1 MVRYYSLKGDIK
13 MNKELIVLT
22 DELMLVRNETG
33 EYEKRE
39 YISNAKEVL
48 LQENKIE
55 IVTNQIKELRKE
67 IEKCTTRKSL
77 LRTTLIMSPLYI
89 PLTFLINACFSA
101 FGMVVY
107 ENLITILMSGSIMT
121 LATALFVLHFQKS
134 NKKNLE
140 KTRTSLVNARILKHK
155 YENELSLLKKKSL
168 SETKTL
174 DEVVSLEEET
184 KQIKTQVTQQINGKP
199 LVLKR
204 KKQL

>member
-1 MVRYYSLKGDIK
+1 

-22 DELMLVRNETG
+22 DELMLVKNEIG

-55 IVTNQIKELRKE
+55 IVTNQIKELKKE

-89 PLTFLINACFSA
+89 PLTFLTNACFSA

>member
-1 MVRYYSLKGDIK
+1 

-184 KQIKTQVTQQINGKP
+184 KQIQTQVTQQINGKP

>member
-1 MVRYYSLKGDIK
+1 

-22 DELMLVRNETG
+22 DELMLVKNEIG

-55 IVTNQIKELRKE
+55 MVTNQMKELKKE

-89 PLTFLINACFSA
+89 PLTFLTNACFSA

-184 KQIKTQVTQQINGKP
+184 KQIQTQVTQQINGKP

>member
-1 MVRYYSLKGDIK
+1 

-22 DELMLVRNETG
+22 DELMLVKNEIG
-33 EYEKRE
+33 EYEKKE

-55 IVTNQIKELRKE
+55 IVTNQIKELKKE

-89 PLTFLINACFSA
+89 PLTFLINTCFSA

-107 ENLITILMSGSIMT
+107 ENFITILMSGSIMT

>member
-1 MVRYYSLKGDIK
+1 

-22 DELMLVRNETG
+22 DELMLVKNEIG

-55 IVTNQIKELRKE
+55 MVTNQMKELKKE

-89 PLTFLINACFSA
+89 PLTFLTNACFSA

-107 ENLITILMSGSIMT
+107 ENLITILMSGLIMT
-121 LATALFVLHFQKS
+121 SATALFVLHFQKS

-184 KQIKTQVTQQINGKP
+184 KQIQTQVTQQINGKP

>member
-1 MVRYYSLKGDIK
+1 
-13 MNKELIVLT
+13 MNKELIVLP
-22 DELMLVRNETG
+22 DDKMLIRNESG

-39 YISNAKEVL
+39 YVNNSKEIL

-55 IVTNQIKELRKE
+55 IVTNQMNSLKKE
-67 IEKCTTRKSL
+67 IEKCNNRKSL

-89 PLTFLINACFSA
+89 PLTFLITACFSA

-107 ENLITILMSGSIMT
+107 ENLFTILMSGSIMT
-121 LATALFVLHFQKS
+121 AATALFVLYFQKS

-140 KTRTSLVNARILKHK
+140 KSRTSLVNARILKHK
-155 YENELSLLKKKSL
+155 YENELALLKKKSL
-168 SETKTL
+168 SATKTL
-174 DEVVSLEEET
+174 DEIVSLEEET

>member
-1 MVRYYSLKGDIK
+1 

-22 DELMLVRNETG
+22 DELMLVRNEIG

-140 KTRTSLVNARILKHK
+140 KTRTNLVNARILKHK
-155 YENELSLLKKKSL
+155 YENELSLLRKKSL

>member
-1 MVRYYSLKGDIK
+1 

-22 DELMLVRNETG
+22 DEKLLVKNEIG
-33 EYEKRE
+33 EYEKKE

-55 IVTNQIKELRKE
+55 IVTNQMNELKKE

>member
-1 MVRYYSLKGDIK
+1 MVKYYSLKGDFK

-22 DELMLVRNETG
+22 DELMLVKNEIG

-55 IVTNQIKELRKE
+55 MVTNQMKELKKE

-89 PLTFLINACFSA
+89 PLTFLTNACFSA

-107 ENLITILMSGSIMT
+107 ENLITILMSGLIMT

>member
-1 MVRYYSLKGDIK
+1 

-22 DELMLVRNETG
+22 DELMLVKNEIG
-33 EYEKRE
+33 EYEKKE

-55 IVTNQIKELRKE
+55 IVTNQMNELKKE

-89 PLTFLINACFSA
+89 PLTFLTNACFSA

-134 NKKNLE
+134 NKNNLE
-140 KTRTSLVNARILKHK
+140 KTRNSLVNARILKHK

-168 SETKTL
+168 SETKTI

>member
-1 MVRYYSLKGDIK
+1 

-22 DELMLVRNETG
+22 DEKLLVRNETG

-89 PLTFLINACFSA
+89 PLTFLTNACFSA

>member
-1 MVRYYSLKGDIK
+1 

-22 DELMLVRNETG
+22 DELMFVRNETG

-55 IVTNQIKELRKE
+55 IVTNQMNELKKE

-89 PLTFLINACFSA
+89 PLTFLTNACFSA

-107 ENLITILMSGSIMT
+107 ENLITILMSGLIMT
-121 LATALFVLHFQKS
+121 SATALFVLHFQKS

>member
-1 MVRYYSLKGDIK
+1 

-22 DELMLVRNETG
+22 DEKLLVRNETG

-184 KQIKTQVTQQINGKP
+184 KQIQTQVTQQINGKP

>member
-1 MVRYYSLKGDIK
+1 

-89 PLTFLINACFSA
+89 PLTFLTNACFSA

-155 YENELSLLKKKSL
+155 YENELSLLRKKSL

>member
-1 MVRYYSLKGDIK
+1 

-22 DELMLVRNETG
+22 DELMLVKNEIG

-184 KQIKTQVTQQINGKP
+184 KQIQTQVTQQINGKP

>member
-1 MVRYYSLKGDIK
+1 
-13 MNKELIVLT
+13 MNKELIVLP
-22 DELMLVRNETG
+22 DDKILIRNESG

-39 YISNAKEVL
+39 YVNNSKEIL

-55 IVTNQIKELRKE
+55 IVTNQMNSLKKE
-67 IEKCTTRKSL
+67 IEKCNNRKSL

-89 PLTFLINACFSA
+89 PLTFLTTACFSA
-101 FGMVVY
+101 FDMVVY
-107 ENLITILMSGSIMT
+107 ENLITILISGSIMT
-121 LATALFVLHFQKS
+121 AATALFVLYFQKS

-140 KTRTSLVNARILKHK
+140 KSRTSLVNARILKHK

-168 SETKTL
+168 SATKTL

>member
-1 MVRYYSLKGDIK
+1 

-89 PLTFLINACFSA
+89 PLTFLTNACFSA

-140 KTRTSLVNARILKHK
+140 KNRTSLVNARILKHK

>member
-1 MVRYYSLKGDIK
+1 

-55 IVTNQIKELRKE
+55 IVTNQMNELKKE

-89 PLTFLINACFSA
+89 PLTFLTNACFSA

-107 ENLITILMSGSIMT
+107 ENLITILMSGLIMT
-121 LATALFVLHFQKS
+121 SATALFVLHFQKS

-140 KTRTSLVNARILKHK
+140 KTRTNLVNARILKHK
-155 YENELSLLKKKSL
+155 YENELSLLRKKSI

>member
-1 MVRYYSLKGDIK
+1 

-22 DELMLVRNETG
+22 DELMLVKNEIG
-33 EYEKRE
+33 EYEKKE

-55 IVTNQIKELRKE
+55 IVTNQMNELKKE

-89 PLTFLINACFSA
+89 PLTFLTNACFSA

>member
-1 MVRYYSLKGDIK
+1 
-13 MNKELIVLT
+13 MNKELIVLP
-22 DELMLVRNETG
+22 DDKMLIRNESG

-39 YISNAKEVL
+39 YVNNSKEIL

-55 IVTNQIKELRKE
+55 IVTNQMNSLKKE
-67 IEKCTTRKSL
+67 IEKCNNRKSL

-89 PLTFLINACFSA
+89 PLTFLTTACFSA

-107 ENLITILMSGSIMT
+107 ENLFTILMSGSIMT
-121 LATALFVLHFQKS
+121 AATALFVLYFQKS
-134 NKKNLE
+134 NKKNL
-140 KTRTSLVNARILKHK
+140 KKYQSNLLNARILKHK
-155 YENELSLLKKKSL
+155 YENELALLKKKSL
-168 SETKTL
+168 SATKTL

>member
-1 MVRYYSLKGDIK
+1 

-22 DELMLVRNETG
+22 DELMLVKNEIG
-33 EYEKRE
+33 EYEKKE

-55 IVTNQIKELRKE
+55 IVTNQMNELKKE

-89 PLTFLINACFSA
+89 PLTFLTNACFSA

-107 ENLITILMSGSIMT
+107 ENLITILMSGLIMT

-184 KQIKTQVTQQINGKP
+184 KQIQTQVTQQINGKP

>member
-1 MVRYYSLKGDIK
+1 

-22 DELMLVRNETG
+22 DELMLVKNETG
-33 EYEKRE
+33 EYEKKE

-55 IVTNQIKELRKE
+55 IVTNQIKELKKE

-89 PLTFLINACFSA
+89 PLTFLTNACFSA

>member
-1 MVRYYSLKGDIK
+1 

-22 DELMLVRNETG
+22 DEKLLVRNEIG

-55 IVTNQIKELRKE
+55 IVTNQMNELKKE

-89 PLTFLINACFSA
+89 PLTFLTNACFSA

-140 KTRTSLVNARILKHK
+140 KNRTSLVNARILKHK
-155 YENELSLLKKKSL
+155 YENELSLLRKKSL

>member
-1 MVRYYSLKGDIK
+1 

-22 DELMLVRNETG
+22 DEKLLVRNEIG

-89 PLTFLINACFSA
+89 PLTFLTNACFSA

-121 LATALFVLHFQKS
+121 SITALFVLHFQKS

-140 KTRTSLVNARILKHK
+140 KTRTNLVNARILKHK
-155 YENELSLLKKKSL
+155 YENELSLLRKKSL

>member
-1 MVRYYSLKGDIK
+1 
-13 MNKELIVLT
+13 MNKELIVLP
-22 DELMLVRNETG
+22 DDKMLIRNESG

-39 YISNAKEVL
+39 YVNNSKEIL

-55 IVTNQIKELRKE
+55 IVTNQMNSLKKE
-67 IEKCTTRKSL
+67 IEKCNNRKSL

-89 PLTFLINACFSA
+89 PLTFLTTACFSA

-107 ENLITILMSGSIMT
+107 ENLFTILMSGSIMT
-121 LATALFVLHFQKS
+121 AATALFVLYFQKS

-140 KTRTSLVNARILKHK
+140 KNRTSLVNARILKHK
-155 YENELSLLKKKSL
+155 YENELALLKKKSL
-168 SETKTL
+168 SATKTL
-174 DEVVSLEEET
+174 DEAVSLEEET

>member
-1 MVRYYSLKGDIK
+1 

-22 DELMLVRNETG
+22 DELMLVKNEIG

-55 IVTNQIKELRKE
+55 MVTNQMKELKKE

-89 PLTFLINACFSA
+89 PLTFLTNACFSA

-107 ENLITILMSGSIMT
+107 ENLITILMSGLIMT

-184 KQIKTQVTQQINGKP
+184 KQIQTQVTQQINGKP

>member
-1 MVRYYSLKGDIK
+1 
-13 MNKELIVLT
+13 MNKELIVLP
-22 DELMLVRNETG
+22 DDKMFVRNESG
-33 EYEKRE
+33 EYEKRK
-39 YISNAKEVL
+39 YASNTKGIL

-55 IVTNQIKELRKE
+55 IVTNQMNDLKKE
-67 IEKCTTRKSL
+67 IEKCNNRKSL
-77 LRTTLIMSPLYI
+77 LRTTLITTPLLF
-89 PLTFLINACFSA
+89 PMTLLVNACFSA

-107 ENLITILMSGSIMT
+107 KSVIAVLMSSSIMAIT
-121 LATALFVLHFQKS
+121 TMLYVLYFQKS

-140 KTRTSLVNARILKHK
+140 KARTSLVNARILKHK
-155 YENELSLLKKKSL
+155 YENELALLKKKSL

-184 KQIKTQVTQQINGKP
+184 KQMKTQVTQQINGKP

>member
-22 DELMLVRNETG
+22 DELMLVKNEIG
-33 EYEKRE
+33 EYEKKE

-55 IVTNQIKELRKE
+55 IVTNQMNELKKE

-77 LRTTLIMSPLYI
+77 LRTTLIISPLYI

>member
-1 MVRYYSLKGDIK
+1 

-55 IVTNQIKELRKE
+55 IVTNQMNELKKE

-89 PLTFLINACFSA
+89 PLTFLTNACFSA

-121 LATALFVLHFQKS
+121 SATALFVLHFQKS

-140 KTRTSLVNARILKHK
+140 KNRTSLVNARILKHK

-184 KQIKTQVTQQINGKP
+184 KQIQTQVTQQINGKP

>member
-1 MVRYYSLKGDIK
+1 

-22 DELMLVRNETG
+22 DEKLLVRNEIG

-55 IVTNQIKELRKE
+55 IVTNQMNELRKE

-89 PLTFLINACFSA
+89 PLTFLTNACFSA

-121 LATALFVLHFQKS
+121 SITALFVLHFQKS

>member
-1 MVRYYSLKGDIK
+1 

-22 DELMLVRNETG
+22 DELMLVRNEIG

-55 IVTNQIKELRKE
+55 IVTNQMNELKKE

-89 PLTFLINACFSA
+89 PLTFLTNACFSD

-107 ENLITILMSGSIMT
+107 ENFITILMSGSIMT
-121 LATALFVLHFQKS
+121 SATALFVLYFQKG

-155 YENELSLLKKKSL
+155 YENELSLLRKKSL

-184 KQIKTQVTQQINGKP
+184 KQIQTQVTQQINGKP

>member
-1 MVRYYSLKGDIK
+1 

-33 EYEKRE
+33 EYEKKE

-55 IVTNQIKELRKE
+55 IVTNQIKELKKE

-89 PLTFLINACFSA
+89 PLTFLTNACFSA

-121 LATALFVLHFQKS
+121 AATALFVLHFQKS

-155 YENELSLLKKKSL
+155 YENELALLKKKSL

>member
-1 MVRYYSLKGDIK
+1 

-22 DELMLVRNETG
+22 DELMLVKNETG

-55 IVTNQIKELRKE
+55 IVTNQIKELKKE

-89 PLTFLINACFSA
+89 PLTFLTNACFSA

-107 ENLITILMSGSIMT
+107 ENFITILMSGSIMT

-155 YENELSLLKKKSL
+155 YENELSLLKKKFL

>member
-1 MVRYYSLKGDIK
+1 

-22 DELMLVRNETG
+22 DELMLVKNEIG

-55 IVTNQIKELRKE
+55 MVTNQMKELKKE

-89 PLTFLINACFSA
+89 PLTFLTNACFSA

-107 ENLITILMSGSIMT
+107 ENLITILMSGLIMT
-121 LATALFVLHFQKS
+121 SATALFVLHFQKS

-155 YENELSLLKKKSL
+155 YENELSLLKKKFL

>member
-22 DELMLVRNETG
+22 DELMLVKNEIG

-67 IEKCTTRKSL
+67 IEKCITRKSL

-89 PLTFLINACFSA
+89 PLTFLTNACFSA

>member
-1 MVRYYSLKGDIK
+1 

-22 DELMLVRNETG
+22 DELMLVKNEIG

-55 IVTNQIKELRKE
+55 IVTNQIKELKKE

-121 LATALFVLHFQKS
+121 SATALFVLHFQKS

-140 KTRTSLVNARILKHK
+140 KTRTNLVNARILKHK
-155 YENELSLLKKKSL
+155 YENELSLLRKKSL

-184 KQIKTQVTQQINGKP
+184 KQIQTQVTQQINGKP

>member
-1 MVRYYSLKGDIK
+1 

-55 IVTNQIKELRKE
+55 IVTNQMNELKKE

-89 PLTFLINACFSA
+89 PLTFLTNACFSA

-155 YENELSLLKKKSL
+155 YENELSLLRKKSL

>member
-1 MVRYYSLKGDIK
+1 
-13 MNKELIVLT
+13 MNKELIVLP
-22 DELMLVRNETG
+22 DDKMLIRNESG

-39 YISNAKEVL
+39 YVNNSKEIL

-55 IVTNQIKELRKE
+55 IVTNQMNSLKKE
-67 IEKCTTRKSL
+67 IEKCNNRKSL
-77 LRTTLIMSPLYI
+77 LRTTLFMSPLYI
-89 PLTFLINACFSA
+89 PLTFLTTACFSA

-107 ENLITILMSGSIMT
+107 ENLFTILMSGSIMT
-121 LATALFVLHFQKS
+121 AATALFVLYFQKS

-140 KTRTSLVNARILKHK
+140 KSRTSLVNARILKHK
-155 YENELSLLKKKSL
+155 YENELALLKKKSL
-168 SETKTL
+168 SATKTL
-174 DEVVSLEEET
+174 DEIVSLEEET

>member
-1 MVRYYSLKGDIK
+1 

-22 DELMLVRNETG
+22 DEKLLVRNETG